1 MKKLLLAVG
10 LIPVVS
16 FGQITLND
24 THFPVAGDQLVMSTT
39 FDLTLDYMST
49 GANYTWDFSGL
60 TPTGQRFTDYKDVSD
75 ASFLANLFFG
85 QFGAVPYQ
93 ASYFAPT
100 TDLPLDQITSVLP
113 ITIDDISLFSKSTP
127 TALTMVGY
135 EFQISGQGI
144 PAKSDTI
151 ETRYEFPLN
160 YGDAYTS
167 RGYTDLDL
175 NPIYDAKWI
184 QHRYKES
191 TVDGWGV
198 ITTPYGTFDALRI
211 HHRVLE
217 NDSIYVS
224 LDTNGFWVGL
234 PIPEAHEYEWRAAEE
249 KEAILRVKT
258 SVILGNETI
267 TSIEY
272 RDTLNGLGLNEA
284 ELAFSV
290 FPNPATDELTV
301 LSAETVQHIAILNQQ
316 GQVVKTLQLN
326 GAQPVIPVSDLDAG
340 IYHLVVTTASGKAT
354 RLFAKQ

>member
-10 LIPVVS
+10 LIPAVS

-39 FDLTLDYMST
+39 LDLSLDYMST

-60 TPTGQRFTDYKDVSD
+60 TPMSQRFTDYRDLD
-75 ASFLANLFFG
+75 QASFLSNLLFGPLAN
-85 QFGAVPYQ
+85 VNYR

-113 ITIDDISLFSKSTP
+113 ITIEDITLFSKSSP

-135 EFQISGQGI
+135 EFVISGQGI

-151 ETRYEFPLN
+151 ETRYEFPLE
-160 YGDAYTS
+160 YGDSYTS

-175 NPIYDAKWI
+175 NPIYNAKWI

-224 LDTNGFWVGL
+224 LDTTGFWVG
-234 PIPEAHEYEWRAAEE
+234 IPVPETHEYEWRAAEE
-249 KEAILRVKT
+249 KEAILRVRT
-258 SVILGNETI
+258 AVILGSEQI

-272 RDTLNGLGLNEA
+272 RDEYNGLGLNEE
-284 ELAFSV
+284 ELAFSL

-301 LSAETVQHIAILNQQ
+301 VTSGEVKEIKILNQQ
-316 GQVVKTLQLN
+316 GLTVKSVEWQGGL
-326 GAQPVIPVSDLDAG
+326 PVISVGDIDAG
-340 IYHLVVTTASGKAT
+340 VYHLVVTTTNGKAT
-354 RLFAKQ
+354 KLFTKQ

>member
-10 LIPVVS
+10 LIPAVS

-24 THFPVAGDQLVMSTT
+24 THFPEAGDQLVMSTT

-85 QFGAVPYQ
+85 SNGAVPYR

-135 EFQISGQGI
+135 EFLISGQGI

-151 ETRYEFPLN
+151 ETRYEFPLE

-224 LDTNGFWVGL
+224 LDTMGFWVGI
-234 PIPEAHEYEWRAAEE
+234 PVPEAHEYEWRAVEE

-258 SVILGNETI
+258 SLILGSETI

-272 RDTLNGLGLNEA
+272 RDEYNGLGVSET
-284 ELAFSV
+284 ELTFSV

-301 LSAETVQHIAILNQQ
+301 FSTEAVEQITILNQQ
-316 GQVVKTLQLN
+316 GQMVKLLESEGALPVVD
-326 GAQPVIPVSDLDAG
+326 VSDLDAG
-340 IYHLVVTTASGKAT
+340 MYHLIVTTASGKAT
-354 RLFAKQ
+354 KLFAKQ

>member
-10 LIPVVS
+10 MIPVVS

-24 THFPVAGDQLVMSTT
+24 TNFAEAGDQLVMSTT
-39 FDLTLDYMST
+39 LDLSLDYMST

-60 TPTGQRFTDYKDVSD
+60 TPMSQRFTDYKYISD
-75 ASFLANLFFG
+75 ASFLSNLLFG
-85 QFGAVPYQ
+85 PVAAVNYQ

-113 ITIDDISLFSKSTP
+113 ITIDDISLFSKSSP
-127 TALTMVGY
+127 TALKMVGY
-135 EFQISGQGI
+135 EFVISGQGV

-151 ETRYEFPLN
+151 ETRYEFPLE
-160 YGDAYTS
+160 YGDNYTS

-191 TVDGWGV
+191 T
-198 ITTPYGTFDALRI
+198 FDALRI

-217 NDSIYVS
+217 NDSIYIS
-224 LDTNGFWVGL
+224 LDTIGFWVGL
-234 PIPEAHEYEWRAAEE
+234 DVPEAHEYEWRAVEE
-249 KEAILRVKT
+249 KEAILRVRT
-258 SVILGNETI
+258 SVILGSEQI

-272 RDTLNGLGLNEA
+272 RDELNGLGLNEA
-284 ELAFSV
+284 VLTFSL

-301 LSAETVQHIAILNQQ
+301 LSPEAVKQIRILNQQ
-316 GQVVKTLQLN
+316 GQIVKSLESEC
-326 GAQPVIPVSDLDAG
+326 ASPVINVSALDAG
-340 IYHLVVTTASGKAT
+340 IYHLVVTTASRSLT
-354 RLFAKQ
+354 L

>member
-10 LIPVVS
+10 MIPVVS

-24 THFPVAGDQLVMSTT
+24 TNFAEAGDQLVMSTT
-39 FDLTLDYMST
+39 LDLSLDYMST

-60 TPTGQRFTDYKDVSD
+60 TPMSQRFTDYKYISD
-75 ASFLANLFFG
+75 ASFLSNLLFG
-85 QFGAVPYQ
+85 PVAAVNYQ

-113 ITIDDISLFSKSTP
+113 ITIDDISLFSKSSP
-127 TALTMVGY
+127 TALKMVGY
-135 EFQISGQGI
+135 EFVISGQGV

-151 ETRYEFPLN
+151 ETRYEFPLE
-160 YGDAYTS
+160 YGDNYTS

-184 QHRYKES
+184 QHRYKGS

-217 NDSIYVS
+217 NDSIYIS
-224 LDTNGFWVGL
+224 LDTIGFWVGL
-234 PIPEAHEYEWRAAEE
+234 DVPEAHEYEWRAVEE
-249 KEAILRVKT
+249 KEAILRVRT
-258 SVILGNETI
+258 SVILGSEQI

-272 RDTLNGLGLNEA
+272 RDELNGLGLNEA
-284 ELAFSV
+284 VLTFSL

-301 LSAETVQHIAILNQQ
+301 LSPEAVKQISILNQQ
-316 GQVVKTLQLN
+316 GQIVKSLESE
-326 GAQPVIPVSDLDAG
+326 GASPVINVSDLDAG

-354 RLFAKQ
+354 KLFAKQ

>member
-60 TPTGQRFTDYKDVSD
+60 TPTGQRFTNYKDISD

-127 TALTMVGY
+127 SALTMVGY

-217 NDSIYVS
+217 NDSIYIS
-224 LDTNGFWVGL
+224 LDTTGIWVGL

-258 SVILGNETI
+258 SVILGTETI

-301 LSAETVQHIAILNQQ
+301 LSTETVQLITILNQQ
-316 GQVVKTLQLN
+316 GQVVKTIELN

-354 RLFAKQ
+354 KLFAKQ